1 MGSVAHLYDPEG
13 DDLIRRAEAA
23 GGAEDLS
30 EGERWRLANTL
41 DRRRRLEAQA
51 NAPSGRSDALDARAN
66 ERRLAALEAHMQ
78 WANGMLQEGLPMVVG
93 EVIGEEG
100 QRADAEAKRL
110 LNELRIETDQKL
122 NAQYA
127 GFETAVSEL
136 RGEDRAALLATV
148 RETLGDAESRIDEHL
163 EQALEKTWERCELE
177 VALVR
182 DELLNVISEKQYGRL
197 SDDDAAKH
205 VMAEKAIAS
214 LRKRMTSV
222 EEEGARQ
229 AAMNNQFASVAA
241 QLAALEDAHRKARKG
256 LIVRAATTAVLLK
269 KETARADE
277 LAGKVERLEA
287 ALQQLTDEL
296 FARKVIK

>member
-1 MGSVAHLYDPEG
+1 MGVVARFDPEG

-23 GGAEDLS
+23 GGAENLS
-30 EGERWRLANTL
+30 EGERWRLQNTL

-51 NAPSGRSDALDARAN
+51 AQPSGRSDALDAQAN
-66 ERRLAALEAHMQ
+66 ERRFADIQSRLEHAEM
-78 WANGMLQEGLPMVVG
+78 MIRDGLPQVVG
-93 EVIGEEG
+93 ECL
-100 QRADAEAKRL
+100 AEAEERVV
-110 LNELRIETDQKL
+110 IESKKGDDALEQKL
-122 NAQYA
+122 DAKLEAQYA
-127 GFETAVSEL
+127 GFERAVTQL
-136 RGEDRAALLATV
+136 RDEDRTVLLETV
-148 RETLGDAESRIDEHL
+148 RETMAAAEKRIDAGIANAFE
-163 EQALEKTWERCELE
+163 AEKERSECEL
-177 VALVR
+177 ACVR
-182 DELLNVISEKQYGRL
+182 DELLQTISERQYGRL
-197 SDDDAAKH
+197 ADDDAAKH

-229 AAMNNQFASVAA
+229 ASMNNQLAGVAN
-241 QLAALEDAHRKARKG
+241 QLAALEDAHHKARKG

-296 FARKVIK
+296 FRQKVIK